1 MPTRLHLIATRLLSG
16 YAFLMNNSKENESM
30 PKVSSK
36 RQITLPVDQ
45 CKQVGIEP
53 GDEYQR
59 FVADGHVTIVKKVP
73 GATSRILKN
82 VKGDAS
88 VTDRVS
94 WSSGERTGVKGYQV
108 RVGVNAPSNSLSDEP
123 VGGDIALTNANPDWQ
138 AQACGRLEVRFQ
150 GIGCP
155 KERPRQ

>member
-1 MPTRLHLIATRLLSG
+1 MPTRLPLIATRLLSG
-16 YAFLMNNSKENESM
+16 YAFLMNNSKENGSM

-59 FVADGHVTIVKKVP
+59 FVADGHITIVKKVP

-88 VTDRVS
+88 VTDKVS
-94 WSSGERTGVKGYQV
+94 LQSV
-108 RVGVNAPSNSLSDEP
+108 
-123 VGGDIALTNANPDWQ
+123 
-138 AQACGRLEVRFQ
+138 LE
-150 GIGCP
+150 
-155 KERPRQ
+155 